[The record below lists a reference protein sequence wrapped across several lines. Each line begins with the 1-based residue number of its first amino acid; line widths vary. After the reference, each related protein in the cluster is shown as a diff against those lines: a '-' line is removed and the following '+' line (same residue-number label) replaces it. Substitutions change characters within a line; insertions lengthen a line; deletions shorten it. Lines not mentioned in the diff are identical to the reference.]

1 MEVKSPRFEIV
12 YNGKN
17 ITEDLTP
24 YLLSVTYSDREKD
37 ESDEVDFSIED
48 TDARWRDN
56 WYPAKGDKI
65 NLRLGYDDMM
75 LDCGDFEVDEVE
87 AVGAPDVVNIRA
99 LGSGITTAMRTRD
112 SYAHE
117 QTTLKEIVE
126 RFAKKHGLTLVGTI
140 LTLRIERSTQNR
152 EPDVAYL
159 KRLADEYGYLFSIK
173 GKKLVFTSVF
183 DIEKGLPVYSL
194 DRSEMINYRFL
205 DKTVATFKKAKTKHH
220 KPQSKEILQYETL
233 LNQLSDGTDIDD
245 TAEDTLEL
253 RGTVENLLQAELKS
267 KAALHNNNKEGKTG
281 RFNVPGN
288 PLMVAGNNIEVTG
301 LGKLSG
307 KYHISESVHTIDRN
321 SGYVTSIDSYKVAV
335 VPPSKHKP
343 KPVEQ
348 AEPEYK
354 VRTLND
360 IADETFG
367 PSSGLPIFIR
377 PNN

>member
-1 MEVKSPRFEIV
+1 MNVKQPRFEIT

-17 ITEDLTP
+17 ITQDLTQS
-24 YLLSVTYSDREKD
+24 LINVTYSDHEKD
-37 ESDEVDFSIED
+37 ESDEVEFSFED
-48 TDARWRDN
+48 TEALWRDN

-65 NLRLGYDDMM
+65 SLRMGYDDVL

-87 AVGAPDVVNIRA
+87 ATGPPDVVRVRA
-99 LGSGITTAMRTRD
+99 IGSGVTTAMRTRD

-117 QTTLKEIVE
+117 QTTLKEIAQ
-126 RFAKKHGLTLVGTI
+126 RFAKKHGLTIVGQI

-152 EPDVAYL
+152 EPDLVYL

-173 GKKLVFTSVF
+173 GKQLVFTSVF
-183 DIEKGLPVYSL
+183 DIEKGLPVYTL
-194 DRSEMINYRFL
+194 DRQEMINYRFL
-205 DKTVATFKKAKTKHH
+205 DKTVETFKKAKVAHH
-220 KPQSKEILQYETL
+220 NPRSKEVLQYEQL
-233 LNQLSDGTDIDD
+233 LNQLSDGTNIED

-253 RGTVENLLQAELKS
+253 RTSVENLLQAELKAKS
-267 KAALHNNNKEGKTG
+267 ALHNKNKQGKTG
-281 RFNVPGN
+281 RFNVYGN
-288 PLMVAGNNIEVTG
+288 PLLVAGNNIEVTG
-301 LGKLSG
+301 MGKLSG

-321 SGYVTSIDSYKVAV
+321 GGYVTNIEGYKVAV
-335 VPPSKHKP
+335 VPPAKHKP

-354 VRTLND
+354 VRTLKD

-377 PNN
+377 PNE